1 MPKKN
6 SLSSKEYWE
15 KREAYKLKKGL
26 KDLKKIE
33 KELVEEYK
41 KAMNEIGKE
50 ISNLFY
56 KYAND
61 NNLSF
66 SDAKKYLNS
75 SEFREFKRD
84 LKSYIKLIEATG
96 DEELLLELNTLAM
109 KSRISR
115 LEEMFYQCGKYINE
129 VYENTNKRLTVVYSS
144 TIKDNYY
151 QTIFDIHKSIGVGVS
166 FSYIDNDMIKEI
178 LAFPWS
184 GRHYSKNLWINR
196 TKLKNAMVQELT
208 QMIIQGKGVKETSPF
223 SIFDF
228 ILNYD
233 FVLLALLRMK
243 LTDDKVCVKKK
254 RCPYSLKNS
263 TPGRI
268 CSTRILNCSTNGI
281 LTCRMWNCITM
292 IFMKSTF

>member
-1 MPKKN
+1 MKN
-6 SLSSKEYWE
+6 NLSNKGYWT

-26 KDLKKIE
+26 KDLRKIE
-33 KELVEEYK
+33 KELVDEYK

-75 SEFREFKRD
+75 SEFKEFKRD
-84 LKSYIKLIEATG
+84 LKSYMKLIEETG

-129 VYENTNKRLTVVYSS
+129 VYESTNKRLTIAYSS

-184 GRHYSKNLWINR
+184 GRHYSSRLWSNR
-196 TKLKNAMVQELT
+196 TKLKNAMVEELT
-208 QMIIQGKGVKETSPF
+208 QMLIQGKGVKETSK
-223 SIFDF
+223 
-228 ILNYD
+228 
-233 FVLLALLRMK
+233 ALS
-243 LTDDKVCVKKK
+243 K
-254 RCPYSLKNS
+254 RLDADLKNCIRLIHTEHS
-263 TPGRI
+263 YFMEIASQKAYDELDIDKYKILATLDKRTSKI
-268 CSTRILNCSTNGI
+268 CQDLDGEVFNVKDAVIGVN
-281 LTCRMWNCITM
+281 MPP
-292 IFMKSTF
+292 FH

>member
-1 MPKKN
+1 MKN
-6 SLSSKEYWE
+6 NLSNEEYWI

-33 KELVEEYK
+33 KELVDEYK

-56 KYAND
+56 KYAKD
-61 NNLSF
+61 NNLSY

-75 SEFREFKRD
+75 SEFKEFKRD
-84 LKSYIKLIEATG
+84 LKSYMKLIEETG

-129 VYENTNKRLTVVYSS
+129 VYESTNKRLQIAYSS

-151 QTIFDIHKSIGVGVS
+151 QTIYDIHKAIGVGVS

-184 GRHYSKNLWINR
+184 GRHYSSRLWSNR
-196 TKLKNAMVQELT
+196 TKLKNAMVEELT
-208 QMIIQGKGVKETSPF
+208 QMLIQGKGVKETSK
-223 SIFDF
+223 
-228 ILNYD
+228 
-233 FVLLALLRMK
+233 ALS
-243 LTDDKVCVKKK
+243 K
-254 RCPYSLKNS
+254 RLDADLKNCIRLIHTEHS
-263 TPGRI
+263 YFMEIASQKAYDELDIDKYKILATLDKRTSKI
-268 CSTRILNCSTNGI
+268 CQDLDGEVFNVKDAIVGVN
-281 LTCRMWNCITM
+281 MPP
-292 IFMKSTF
+292 FH